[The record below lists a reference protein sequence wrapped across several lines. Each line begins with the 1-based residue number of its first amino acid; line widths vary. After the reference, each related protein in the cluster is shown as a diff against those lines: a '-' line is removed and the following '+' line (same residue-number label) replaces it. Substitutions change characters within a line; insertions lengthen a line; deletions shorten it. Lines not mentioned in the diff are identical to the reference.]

1 MLRLKTH
8 SVKPNT
14 FIERLNILASVC
26 PLQPKMMLTKLIL
39 FNVRYIFCGCAADFY
54 KHDTLTSH
62 MNYLLFTI
70 FFVCMFLFLI
80 NRRPYGPVV
89 YLFEVFMSYLR
100 KKSKSKAKAIFLIL
114 TFASACISS
123 EL

>member
-8 SVKPNT
+8 PLKPNI

-26 PLQPKMMLTKLIL
+26 PLQQKMMLTNLIL
-39 FNVRYIFCGCAADFY
+39 FIVRYIFCGCKADFY
-54 KHDTLTSH
+54 QHDTLTSH
-62 MNYLLFTI
+62 MSYLLFPNI
-70 FFVCMFLFLI
+70 CVCMFLFLI

-89 YLFEVFMSYLR
+89 YLFEVFGSHLR
-100 KKSKSKAKAIFLIL
+100 KKSKTKAMFLIL